1 MKFLILA
8 LFVSFLFLIS
18 KADDYYNFPDKNDAG
33 STFDNEN
40 KLKEL
45 LDNIA
50 KIRREHEALINQGQN
65 SALLDQNASP
75 PFQDDS
81 LCKIESQQDC
91 EASCS
96 KPELCRPCFKS
107 QAEGFGVKCLI
118 TNP

>member
-1 MKFLILA
+1 MRFLLLA
-8 LFVSFLFLIS
+8 VFVFFLFNIS
-18 KADDYYNFPDKNDAG
+18 KTDDYYNFPDKNDAG

-50 KIRREHEALINQGQN
+50 KIRREHEALINQDPT
-65 SALLDQNASP
+65 SSFLDQNASPP

-91 EASCS
+91 EANCS

-107 QAEGFGVKCLI
+107 QTEGFGVKCLI
-118 TNP
+118 P